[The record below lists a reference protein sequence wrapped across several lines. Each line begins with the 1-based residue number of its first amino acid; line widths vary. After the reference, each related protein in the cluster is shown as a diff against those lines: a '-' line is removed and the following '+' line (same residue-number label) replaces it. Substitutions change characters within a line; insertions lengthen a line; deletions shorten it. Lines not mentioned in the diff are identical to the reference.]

1 MQLLAPADHQP
12 RAQAAFEAV
21 AHELALLLPDAHVL
35 HIGASAVPGA
45 ISKGD
50 VDICVVVNPGAHAV
64 SAARLQAAGY
74 TVKADAS
81 RSPERCTLVSPQPDI
96 DLALHLVASG
106 SAFEADWVNF
116 RDALRANAALV
127 ERYNALKRQH
137 AADAPERYRAAK
149 SRFIEGVLRP
159 AAIPCK

>member
-21 AHELALLLPDAHVL
+21 VRELALLLPDAHVL

-50 VDICVVVNPGAHAV
+50 VDICVAVNLASHAV
-64 SAARLQAAGY
+64 AAARLQAAGY
-74 TVKADAS
+74 TVKSDTLRA
-81 RSPERCTLVSPQPDI
+81 PELCMLVSPRRDI
-96 DLALHLVASG
+96 DLALQLVASG
-106 SAFEADWVNF
+106 SAFAADFVDF
-116 RDALRANAALV
+116 RDALRADASLV

-137 AADAPERYRAAK
+137 AMEGPEHYRAAK
-149 SRFIEGVLRP
+149 SRFIESVLRP